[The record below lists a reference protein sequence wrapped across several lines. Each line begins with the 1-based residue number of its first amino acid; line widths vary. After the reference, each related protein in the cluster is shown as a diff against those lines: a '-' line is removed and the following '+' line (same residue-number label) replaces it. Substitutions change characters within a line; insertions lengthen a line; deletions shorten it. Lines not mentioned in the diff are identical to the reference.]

1 MLFEMLLFEFQQ
13 LLILKK
19 IDLAFL
25 LIEDKDDFNGQN

>member
-1 MLFEMLLFEFQQ
+1 MLLFEFQQ

>member
-1 MLFEMLLFEFQQ
+1 MLLFEFQQ

-25 LIEDKDDFNGQN
+25 LIEDKDNFNGQN